1 MVCVCV
7 YFIGVERQSDAN
19 RGIRDV
25 EIEHLQG
32 TTTNPHNAIFLKK
45 IFQTF

>member
-1 MVCVCV
+1 MVCV
-7 YFIGVERQSDAN
+7 YFTGVKRQSDAI